1 MSNPGHTSS
10 PSGLGEQRSGGET
23 QMNCDAI
30 HDFASGYVLDALD
43 PDEVLLVDAHVRAC
57 AACAAHTDELERTV
71 SLLPYLSRRATPPPD
86 VKAALFSR
94 IAQAQTHP
102 FGQHTDVASRQPS
115 VVHAIPEATPTIP
128 ASRPEVTET
137 TPRGGSP
144 SRKRRGLFSLP
155 SSRAGWAVP
164 GSWRSYSLPVA
175 TTAIPLVLAL
185 ALVGG
190 WAYTLYDDASSAR
203 DDQNFMGTFSSVLS
217 GGDGNLFELTST
229 ASAQGA
235 EGQFLASLDGNDGI
249 LMVSGL
255 QPDQADQTYEVWI
268 EQDGQKYRYSTLDID
283 SRGNGQMLIEVDGT
297 FKRCRGVYIQL
308 APVDGNG
315 GTRSD
320 VLWTSL
326 TTPGPANG
334 DNLTEGDPE
343 IGSSTVAT
351 VPLSSK

>member
-1 MSNPGHTSS
+1 M
-10 PSGLGEQRSGGET
+10 
-23 QMNCDAI
+23 
-30 HDFASGYVLDALD
+30 
-43 PDEVLLVDAHVRAC
+43 
-57 AACAAHTDELERTV
+57 
-71 SLLPYLSRRATPPPD
+71 
-86 VKAALFSR
+86 
-94 IAQAQTHP
+94 
-102 FGQHTDVASRQPS
+102 
-115 VVHAIPEATPTIP
+115 
-128 ASRPEVTET
+128 
-137 TPRGGSP
+137 
-144 SRKRRGLFSLP
+144 
-155 SSRAGWAVP
+155 P

-217 GGDGNLFELTST
+217 GGNGNLFELTST

-255 QPDQADQTYEVWI
+255 LPDQADQSYEVWI
-268 EQDGQKYRYSTLDID
+268 EQDGQKYRYSTLDVD